1 MEIIVSHNNTDLDG
15 LAAMIA
21 AKKLYPDTELVH
33 SGKLHRNVKEFM
45 ALHKDTFAFKLAK
58 DIAMDQVI
66 RLIMVDTK
74 NPARIGETRSV
85 LDNPGLEIHIF
96 DHHPQTPDDVKG
108 SYEVVEDIGAVT
120 TLLVEII
127 REKGIPI
134 NSFEATVFALGIY
147 EDTGSLTFGTTT
159 PRDAA
164 AVAFLL
170 SQGAK
175 LSVIA
180 EFIERPLSDEQK
192 SLLNK
197 LLFGSDT
204 FDIAGAQVL
213 VGSAETEE
221 YVDGLALVVHKMM
234 DVINIDV
241 AVAVVRM
248 EDRVHIVA
256 RSSDDV
262 VDVSRIVSRF
272 KGGGHPSA
280 ASAVVRYGEVEEI
293 VKTVKHLLREHIRPE
308 ITAEEIMTAP
318 VKLIA
323 PDKSID
329 EAAKVLLRYGHTGI
343 PVVQDGVLTGIISRR
358 DVEKAHHHGLGHA
371 PVKGFMSRKVVTVNR
386 NTPLSEIQ
394 NFMIEKDIGR
404 LPVVD
409 NGKIVGI
416 VSRTDVLKTLHG
428 ENYPG
433 RHEKAYN
440 ITHPIVCVGDSV
452 TDLLQNLPPKV
463 INLLG
468 KISYLADR
476 EGVYVYAVGGFVRD
490 LILGIDNLDIDLVV
504 EGDGPAFARTLASYI
519 CGRVRVHE
527 KFGTAVVI
535 MPDNFKI
542 DVATARTE
550 YYEYPAAL
558 PKVEESSLKQ
568 DLYRRDF
575 TINAMAVTLSQRDFG
590 SIIDYFGG
598 RRDLDKGAVRIL
610 YNLSFIEDPTRILR
624 AVRFEQRYGFKIE
637 SQTLELARSAIKSRM
652 LTKLSA
658 DRLREELKH
667 ILGEASPTQAIQR
680 MQELEIW
687 PHILPQA
694 NPNDENIQA
703 LRRIPEAVEIVKGLG
718 LGEINRWVIYLAVL
732 VRNTGCDAA
741 EVDEKLRLT
750 KEDKKILTDLLCHCP
765 NAIRK
770 LTELSEPKFSQI
782 ASILRT
788 VTREGFVYIL
798 AASEYAA
805 VSKTVEDYLNSSK
818 YNKSYITGE
827 DIKKLGFKPG
837 PYYKKAMDAARDAR
851 LDGIITD
858 RQSEIEFVREYL
870 QTMVER
876 ERS

>member
-1 MEIIVSHNNTDLDG
+1 MEIIVSHSNTDLDG

-21 AKKLYPDTELVH
+21 AKKIYPDAELVR
-33 SGKLHRNVKEFM
+33 SGKLHRNVREFL
-45 ALHKDTFAFKLAK
+45 ALHKDTFAFKLTK
-58 DIAMDQVI
+58 DIPLNQVTRI
-66 RLIMVDTK
+66 IMVDTK
-74 NPARIGETRSV
+74 NPARIGGVRSV

-96 DHHPQTPDDVKG
+96 DHHPQSPDDVKG
-108 SYEVVEDIGAVT
+108 SYEVVEVIGAVT
-120 TLLVEII
+120 TLLVELI
-127 REKGIPI
+127 REKGILI

-164 AVAFLL
+164 AVAYLL

-180 EFIERPLSDEQK
+180 EFIERPLTEEQK
-192 SLLNK
+192 ALLNK

-213 VGSAETEE
+213 VGQAETDE

-262 VDVSRIVSRF
+262 VDVSRIVSKF

-280 ASAVVRYGEVEEI
+280 ASAVVRDGEVSEI
-293 VKTVKHLLREHIRPE
+293 VQTVKHLLRENIRPE
-308 ITAEEIMTAP
+308 ITAAEIMTTP

-323 PDKSID
+323 PDKPIY

-343 PVVQDGVLTGIISRR
+343 PVVQDGILTGIISRR
-358 DVEKAHHHGLGHA
+358 DVDKAQHHGLGHA

-394 NFMIEKDIGR
+394 NLMIEKDIGR

-428 ENYPG
+428 DAYPG
-433 RHEKAYN
+433 RHERVYN

-452 TDLLQNLPPKV
+452 TDLLNKLPAKV
-463 INLLG
+463 MDLLG

-476 EGVYVYAVGGFVRD
+476 EGVFVYAVGGFVRD

-504 EGDGPAFARTLASYI
+504 EGDGPAFAKSLASFT

-535 MPDNFKI
+535 LPDNFKI

-575 TINAMAVTLSQRDFG
+575 TINAMAVTLSEKDFG

-598 RRDLDKGAVRIL
+598 RRDLDKGVVRIL

-637 SQTLELARSAIKSRM
+637 SQTLELARNAIKSKM
-652 LTKLSA
+652 LVKLSA
-658 DRLREELKH
+658 DRVREELKH
-667 ILGEASPTQAIQR
+667 ILGEASPTEAIQR
-680 MQELEIW
+680 MQELGLW
-687 PHILPQA
+687 PYILPQA
-694 NPNDENIQA
+694 NPSAENIKA
-703 LRRIPEAVEIVKGLG
+703 LRKIPEAIETVKHTG
-718 LGEINRWVIYLAVL
+718 LGEINIWVLYLAIL
-732 VRNTGCDAA
+732 VRNSGCD
-741 EVDEKLRLT
+741 VSQIDNQLRLT
-750 KEDKKILTDLLCHCP
+750 KEEKKVLADLMCQCP
-765 NAIRK
+765 NAIEK
-770 LTELSEPKFSQI
+770 LSERLDLKISEI
-782 ASILRT
+782 ASILRSIT
-788 VTREGFVYIL
+788 PEGFVYIL
-798 AASEYAA
+798 AASENEA
-805 VSKTVEDYLNSSK
+805 VTSRVEYYLNGSI
-818 YNKSYITGE
+818 YNKSFITGE

-837 PYYKKAMDAARDAR
+837 PFYKKAMNAARDAR
-851 LDGIITD
+851 LDGIIRD
-858 RQSEIEFVREYL
+858 RESEIEFVRDYL
-870 QTMVER
+870 ETMVEP

>member
-21 AKKLYPDTELVH
+21 AKKIYPDAELVH
-33 SGKLHRNVKEFM
+33 SGKLHRNVREFM

-58 DIAMDQVI
+58 DIPLDQVT

-74 NPARIGETRSV
+74 NPARIGEVRSV

-96 DHHPQTPDDVKG
+96 DHHPQSPDDVKG
-108 SYEVVEDIGAVT
+108 SFEVIEDIGAVT
-120 TLLVEII
+120 TLLVENL
-127 REKGIPI
+127 REKDISI

-159 PRDAA
+159 PRDAG
-164 AVAFLL
+164 AVAYLL

-204 FDIAGAQVL
+204 FDISGVQVL
-213 VGSAETEE
+213 IGKAETEE
-221 YVDGLALVVHKMM
+221 YIDGLALVVHKMM

-262 VDVSRIVSRF
+262 VDVSRIVSQF

-280 ASAVVRYGEVEEI
+280 ASAVVRDGEVNEI
-293 VKTVKHLLREHIRPE
+293 AQTVKHLLMDNIRPE
-308 ITAEEIMTAP
+308 ITAVEIMTSP

-323 PDKSID
+323 PDKPID

-358 DVEKAHHHGLGHA
+358 DVEKAQHHGLGHA

-394 NFMIEKDIGR
+394 NLMIEKDIGR

-428 ENYPG
+428 DNYPG
-433 RHEKAYN
+433 RHERVYN

-452 TDLLQNLPPKV
+452 TDLVKKLPAKV
-463 INLLG
+463 INLLRT
-468 KISYLADR
+468 ISHLADR
-476 EGVYVYAVGGFVRD
+476 EGVFVYAVGGFVRD
-490 LILGIDNLDIDLVV
+490 LILGINNLDIDLVV
-504 EGDGPAFARTLASYI
+504 EGDGPAFARSLASFT

-535 MPDNFKI
+535 LPDSFKI

-575 TINAMAVTLSQRDFG
+575 TINAMAVTLSEKDFG

-598 RRDLDKGAVRIL
+598 RRDLDKGVVRIL

-624 AVRFEQRYGFKIE
+624 AIRFEQRYGFRIE
-637 SQTLELARSAIKSRM
+637 SQTMELARSAIKSKM
-652 LTKLSA
+652 LAKLSA
-658 DRLREELKH
+658 DRVREELKH
-667 ILGEASPTQAIQR
+667 ILGEASPAQAIQR
-680 MQELEIW
+680 MQELVIW
-687 PHILPQA
+687 PYILPQA
-694 NPNDENIQA
+694 NPSAESIKA
-703 LRRIPEAVEIVKGLG
+703 LIKIPEAVERVRRLG
-718 LGEINRWVIYLAVL
+718 LGEINTWVIYLAVL
-732 VRNTGCDAA
+732 VRNTGCN
-741 EVDEKLRLT
+741 VDQVDNKLRLT
-750 KEDKKILTDLLCHCP
+750 KEEKKILTDLLCHCP
-765 NAIRK
+765 SAVEK
-770 LTELSEPKFSQI
+770 LSEQPDLKISEI
-782 ASILRT
+782 ASILRNI
-788 VTREGFVYIL
+788 TREGFVYIM
-798 AASEYAA
+798 ATSENVA
-805 VSKTVEDYLNSSK
+805 VTDIIEHYLNGTK
-818 YNKSYITGE
+818 YNKSFITGE

-837 PYYKKAMDAARDAR
+837 PYYKKALEAARDAR
-851 LDGIITD
+851 LDGIITNKEI
-858 RQSEIEFVREYL
+858 EIEFVKNYI
-870 QTMVER
+870 QTMMER

>member
-21 AKKLYPDTELVH
+21 AKKIYPDAELVH
-33 SGKLHRNVKEFM
+33 SGKLHRNVREFM

-58 DIAMDQVI
+58 DIPLDQVT

-74 NPARIGETRSV
+74 NPARIGEVRSV
-85 LDNPGLEIHIF
+85 LNNPGLEIHIF
-96 DHHPQTPDDVKG
+96 DHHPQSPDDVKG
-108 SYEVVEDIGAVT
+108 CYEVIEDIGAVT
-120 TLLVEII
+120 TLMVEII
-127 REKGIPI
+127 REKGIFI
-134 NSFEATVFALGIY
+134 NSFDATVFALGIY

-159 PRDAA
+159 PRDAD
-164 AVAFLL
+164 AVAYLL
-170 SQGAK
+170 SKGAK

-192 SLLNK
+192 ALLNK

-213 VGSAETEE
+213 VGQGETDE
-221 YVDGLALVVHKMM
+221 YIDGLALVVHKMM

-256 RSSDDV
+256 RSSDDI
-262 VDVSRIVSRF
+262 VDVSKIVSNF
-272 KGGGHPSA
+272 NGGGHPSA
-280 ASAVVRYGEVEEI
+280 ASAVVRNGDVSEI
-293 VKTVKHLLREHIRPE
+293 VQTVKHLLKENIRPE
-308 ITAEEIMTAP
+308 ISAADIMTAP

-329 EAAKVLLRYGHTGI
+329 EAAKVLLRYGHTGL

-371 PVKGFMSRKVVTVNR
+371 PVKGFMSRKVVSVN
-386 NTPLSEIQ
+386 NATPISEIQ
-394 NFMIEKDIGR
+394 NLMIENDIGR
-404 LPVVD
+404 LPVVE

-428 ENYPG
+428 DTYPG
-433 RHEKAYN
+433 RHERVYN
-440 ITHPIVCVGDSV
+440 ITNPIVCVGDNVS
-452 TDLLQNLPPKV
+452 DLLDKLPAKV
-463 INLLG
+463 TNLLG

-476 EGVYVYAVGGFVRD
+476 EEVFVYAVGGFVRD

-504 EGDGPAFARTLASYI
+504 EGDGPAFAKTLASFT
-519 CGRVRVHE
+519 CGRVRVHD

-535 MPDNFKI
+535 LPDNFKI

-575 TINAMAVTLSQRDFG
+575 TINAMAVTLSEKNFG
-590 SIIDYFGG
+590 SIIDFFGG
-598 RRDLDKGAVRIL
+598 RRDLDKGIVRIL

-637 SQTLELARSAIKSRM
+637 SQTLELAQSAIKSKM
-652 LTKLSA
+652 LAKLSA
-658 DRLREELKH
+658 DRVREELKH
-667 ILGEASPTQAIQR
+667 ILGEVSPIQAILR
-680 MQELEIW
+680 MQELGIW
-687 PHILPQA
+687 PYVLPQA
-694 NPNDENIQA
+694 NPRAENIQA
-703 LRRIPEAVEIVKGLG
+703 LKKIPEAVETVKGLG
-718 LGEINRWVIYLAVL
+718 LGEINTWVIYLAIL
-732 VRNTGCDAA
+732 VMETGCDVAQI
-741 EVDEKLRLT
+741 DSKLRLT
-750 KEDKKILTDLLCHCP
+750 KEEKKILTDLLCNCP
-765 NAIRK
+765 DALKK
-770 LTELSEPKFSQI
+770 LSKPSDLKFSEI
-782 ASILRT
+782 ASILREI
-788 VTREGFVYIL
+788 TREGFVSIL
-798 AASEYAA
+798 AVSENAEAA
-805 VSKTVEDYLNSSK
+805 KAVEHFLSQSK
-818 YNKSYITGE
+818 YNKSFITGE

-851 LDGIITD
+851 LDGIIKD
-858 RQSEIEFVREYL
+858 RESEIEFVKN
-870 QTMVER
+870 QIQFIVER
-876 ERS
+876 ERG